1 MSRLRLP
8 AGPSLGPSYRR
19 LVSASAASNLA
30 DGVFQ
35 VALPLLAVRLTHSP
49 TLVAGVALAM
59 RLPWLIVALPAGALA
74 DRLDRRR
81 TMVRVN
87 VVRTLVIGAL
97 AAAVA
102 AGAASLP
109 MVYAVALVLGVGE
122 TFFDTAAQS
131 VMPAVVPPA
140 SLSRANGRL
149 FAVEL
154 VANQFV
160 GPPLGGA
167 LAAAGLALAFAGSAG
182 AYLMAAGALVLMAG
196 SFRPERVGAPTRL
209 RADIAEGLRF
219 LWNHRLLR
227 TLGIMLGVSNMAFSI
242 QVSIFV
248 LFAVKPGPMG
258 LTEAGFGFLFAV
270 GAVGGVVGSWVAA
283 PLERLLGPG
292 RVLSL
297 SIVAGAAGLAVP
309 VLTAAYIPVALA
321 GALLGVTA
329 VCWNVVT
336 VSFRQRITPNHL
348 LGRLNAGYRLLG
360 WGTMPVGAAIGGVVA
375 QAAGVRTAFAV
386 SAVLQLTVLLGRA
399 IVTDQAMAEA
409 EAAAADRAA

>member
-1 MSRLRLP
+1 MAAR
-8 AGPSLGPSYRR
+8 SLGPNYHR
-19 LVSASAASNLA
+19 LVSAAAASNLA
-30 DGVFQ
+30 DGVFM

-49 TLVAGVALAM
+49 TLVAGVALAQ
-59 RLPWLIVALPAGALA
+59 RLPWLVVALPAGALA

-97 AAAVA
+97 AAAEA

-109 MVYAVALVLGVGE
+109 LVYAVALVLGVGE
-122 TFFDTAAQS
+122 TLFDTAAQS
-131 VMPAVVPPA
+131 VMPAVVPA
-140 SLSRANGRL
+140 GTLSRANGRL
-149 FAVEL
+149 YAVEL

-182 AYLMAAGALVLMAG
+182 AYLVAAGALAVMAG
-196 SFRPERVGAPTRL
+196 SFRPERVGGPTRL

-219 LWNHRLLR
+219 LWSHRLLR
-227 TLGIMLGVSNMAFSI
+227 TLGIMLGVSNMAFTTHT
-242 QVSIFV
+242 SIFV
-248 LFAVKPGPMG
+248 LFAVEPGPMG
-258 LTEAGFGFLFAV
+258 LTPSGFGLLFAV

-283 PLERLLGPG
+283 PLERRLGPG
-292 RVLSL
+292 RVLTL
-297 SIVAGAAGLAVP
+297 SIVAGAAGLTVP
-309 VLTAAYIPVALA
+309 VVTAGFLPVAAA
-321 GALLGVTA
+321 GALLGLTT

-336 VSFRQRITPNHL
+336 VSFRQRITPNHM

-360 WGTMPVGAAIGGVVA
+360 WGTMPLGAALGGLVA
-375 QAAGVRTAFAV
+375 EAAGVRTAFAV

-399 IVTDQAMAEA
+399 VVTDQAMAGA
-409 EAAAADRAA
+409 EAAAAGPGRPAA